1 MEATIDRFG
10 RIIIPKE
17 LRDLFGLKPGS
28 TLEVI
33 PSEQEI
39 TLRMVESEPLIARKN
54 GVLIIKTEIRGNED
68 IVQLIRKQRD
78 ERLEKLIGPIKV
90 KD

>member
-17 LRDLFGLKPGS
+17 LRDFFGLKPGS
-28 TLEVI
+28 TLKVI

-39 TLRMVESEPLIARKN
+39 TLRMVESEPHISRKN
-54 GVLIIKTEIRGNED
+54 GVLVITTESRGDND
-68 IVQLIRKQRD
+68 IVQTIKKQRD
-78 ERLEKLIGPIKV
+78 ERIQKLIGPIED